1 MRHISRCIAVL
12 IMFYVPIYLSSGQ
25 TADDTYNKKIPEQ
38 DSSDFRLKN
47 QLVPISLISGGL
59 LIEALGCKQEMQ
71 EWFPRTN
78 TNVDDYI
85 QYAPIALLYTSDLFG
100 VKHRNNVFNQTK
112 YLFISELA
120 TSLITGS
127 LKRLTHSTRP
137 NGDPLSFPSGHTS
150 QAFTGATV
158 LYQETKDYCLPLAY
172 SGYLFSTATGI
183 LRVTN
188 NKHWVSDVLAGAGI
202 GILVTNLVYY
212 FEPLKNWDPFRLNGK
227 AAIVPEID
235 MNSSTYLVSV
245 SMNIVI
251 FHKGITLLPLSPQGN
266 IK

>member
-1 MRHISRCIAVL
+1 MRPNIRCVAVL
-12 IMFYVPIYLSSGQ
+12 ILLFVPVYHSYGQ
-25 TADDTYNKKIPEQ
+25 ITDDAYNKKIPDH

-47 QLVPISLISGGL
+47 QLVPIGLISGGL
-59 LIEALGCKQEMQ
+59 VIEALGCKQEMQ

-78 TNVDDYI
+78 NNVDDYI
-85 QYAPIALLYTSDLFG
+85 QYAPIAILYTSDLFG
-100 VKHRNNVFNQTK
+100 AKHRNNVFNQTK
-112 YLFISELA
+112 YLIISELA

-137 NGDPLSFPSGHTS
+137 NGNPLAFPSGHTS

-158 LYQETKDYCLPLAY
+158 LFQETKDYCLPLAY
-172 SGYLFSTATGI
+172 YGYLFSTATGI

-212 FEPLKNWDPFRLNGK
+212 FEPLKNWDPFKLNGK
-227 AAIVPEID
+227 AAIVPEVDID
-235 MNSSTYLVSV
+235 SGTYLVSV
-245 SMNIVI
+245 SI
-251 FHKGITLLPLSPQGN
+251 LL
-266 IK
+266 K

>member
-1 MRHISRCIAVL
+1 MSQNIRCVAALLLLFVQVCHSYSQI
-12 IMFYVPIYLSSGQ
+12 
-25 TADDTYNKKIPEQ
+25 ADDAYGKKIPEH

-47 QLVPISLISGGL
+47 QLVPIGLISGGL
-59 LIEALGCKQEMQ
+59 VIEAIGCKQEMQ
-71 EWFPRTN
+71 KWFPRTN

-85 QYAPIALLYTSDLFG
+85 QYAPVAILYASDMFG
-100 VKHRNNVFNQTK
+100 GKHKNNVFNQTK
-112 YLFISELA
+112 YLVISELT

-137 NGDPLSFPSGHTS
+137 NGNPLAFPSGHTS

-227 AAIVPEID
+227 AVIVPEID
-235 MNSSTYLVSV
+235 MYSSTYLVSV
-245 SMNIVI
+245 SI
-251 FHKGITLLPLSPQGN
+251 LL
-266 IK
+266 K

>member
-1 MRHISRCIAVL
+1 MRHNIRCVAVL
-12 IMFYVPIYLSSGQ
+12 ILLFVPVYHSSGQ
-25 TADDTYNKKIPEQ
+25 TADDANIRKIPDP
-38 DSSDFRLKN
+38 DSSDFRVKN
-47 QLVPISLISGGL
+47 QLVPIGLISGGL
-59 LIEALGCKQEMQ
+59 LIEGLGCKQEMQ
-71 EWFPRTN
+71 KWFPRTN
-78 TNVDDYI
+78 THVDDYI
-85 QYAPIALLYTSDLFG
+85 QYAPVAILFASDLYG
-100 VKHRNNVFNQTK
+100 AKHRNNVFNQTK
-112 YLFISELA
+112 YLVISELA

-137 NGDPLSFPSGHTS
+137 NGNPLAFPSGHTS

-172 SGYLFSTATGI
+172 SGYLFSTATAA

-235 MNSSTYLVSV
+235 MYSSTYLVSV
-245 SMNIVI
+245 NI
-251 FHKGITLLPLSPQGN
+251 LL
-266 IK
+266 K

>member
-1 MRHISRCIAVL
+1 MRQNIRCVAVL
-12 IMFYVPIYLSSGQ
+12 ILFFVSIYHSYGQ
-25 TADDTYNKKIPEQ
+25 IADDTSDKQTPEH
-38 DSSDFRLKN
+38 DSSDFKLKN
-47 QLVPISLISGGL
+47 QLVPIGLISGGL
-59 LIEALGCKQEMQ
+59 VIEAFGWKQEMQ

-78 TNVDDYI
+78 NNVDDYI
-85 QYAPIALLYTSDLFG
+85 QYAPIAILYTSDLFG
-100 VKHRNNVFNQTK
+100 AKHRNNVFNQTK
-112 YLFISELA
+112 YLIISELA

-137 NGDPLSFPSGHTS
+137 NGNPLSFPSGHTS

-158 LYQETKDYCLPLAY
+158 LFQETKDYCLPLAC

-212 FEPLKNWDPFRLNGK
+212 FEPLKNWDPFNLNGK
-227 AAIVPEID
+227 AVIVPDID
-235 MNSSTYLVSV
+235 INSGTYLVSV
-245 SMNIVI
+245 
-251 FHKGITLLPLSPQGN
+251 GILL
-266 IK
+266 K

>member
-1 MRHISRCIAVL
+1 MRQNIRCVAVL
-12 IMFYVPIYLSSGQ
+12 ILLLVPVYHSDGQ
-25 TADDTYNKKIPEQ
+25 IADDAYNKKIHDR

-47 QLVPISLISGGL
+47 QLVPIGLISGGL
-59 LIEALGCKQEMQ
+59 VIEALGCKQEMQ

-85 QYAPIALLYTSDLFG
+85 QYAPIAILYTSDLFG
-100 VKHRNNVFNQTK
+100 AKHRNNAFNQTK
-112 YLFISELA
+112 YLIISELA

-137 NGDPLSFPSGHTS
+137 NGNPLAFPSGHTS

-158 LYQETKDYCLPLAY
+158 LFQETKDYCLPLAY

-188 NKHWVSDVLAGAGI
+188 NKHWVSDVLVGAGI
-202 GILVTNLVYY
+202 GMLVTNLVYY
-212 FEPLKNWDPFRLNGK
+212 FEPLKNWDPFNLNGK
-227 AAIVPEID
+227 ASIVPDID
-235 MNSSTYLVSV
+235 MNSGTYIVSV
-245 SMNIVI
+245 SI
-251 FHKGITLLPLSPQGN
+251 LL
-266 IK
+266 K

>member
-1 MRHISRCIAVL
+1 MRQNIRRVAVL
-12 IMFYVPIYLSSGQ
+12 ILLFVPVYNSYGQ
-25 TADDTYNKKIPEQ
+25 VADDTYNKKITER
-38 DSSDFRLKN
+38 DSSDFSLKN
-47 QLVPISLISGGL
+47 QLVPIGLISGGL
-59 LIEALGCKQEMQ
+59 VIEALGFKQEMQ

-78 TNVDDYI
+78 THVDNYI
-85 QYAPIALLYTSDLFG
+85 QYTPVAILYTTDLFG
-100 VKHRNNVFNQTK
+100 AKHRNNVFNQTK
-112 YLFISELA
+112 YLLISELT

-137 NGDPLSFPSGHTS
+137 NGNPLAFPSGHTS

-158 LYQETKDYCLPLAY
+158 LFQETKDYCLPLAY
-172 SGYLFSTATGI
+172 SGYLFSTATAA

-212 FEPLKNWDPFRLNGK
+212 FEPFKNWDPFRLNGK

-235 MNSSTYLVSV
+235 MYSSTYFVSV
-245 SMNIVI
+245 SI
-251 FHKGITLLPLSPQGN
+251 LL
-266 IK
+266 K

>member
-1 MRHISRCIAVL
+1 MRWIAVIIL
-12 IMFYVPIYLSSGQ
+12 LCVPIYHSFGQ
-25 TADDTYNKKIPEQ
+25 IADDTYDKKIPDP
-38 DSSDFRLKN
+38 DSSDFCLKN
-47 QLVPISLISGGL
+47 QLVPIGLISGGL

-78 TNVDDYI
+78 TDIDDYI
-85 QYAPIALLYTSDLFG
+85 QYAPIAILYISDLLG
-100 VKHRNNVFNQTK
+100 AKHRNNAFNQTK
-112 YLFISELA
+112 YLIISELT

-137 NGDPLSFPSGHTS
+137 NGNPLAFPSGHTS

-158 LYQETKDYCLPLAY
+158 LFQETKDYCLPLAY

-188 NKHWVSDVLAGAGI
+188 NKHWVSDVLVGAGI

-212 FEPLKNWDPFRLNGK
+212 FEPLKNWDPFKLNDR

-235 MNSSTYLVSV
+235 LYSSTYLVSV
-245 SMNIVI
+245 SI
-251 FHKGITLLPLSPQGN
+251 LL
-266 IK
+266 K